1 MVAQF
6 LASVKGCV
14 RNFMHF
20 LLGMRRG
27 MRVVTLQQP
36 SGGFFGRLRLP
47 LNDVRGDECA
57 AGCGGNGD
65 AWTKG
70 LRHSEA
76 TPVAVESPMEEQCT
90 PAVDARGSPPPPSS
104 SRSGDPPWRAGRCVR
119 GRGDQRSP
127 SFRGHASGRGIP
139 LPRLGREPSVADRGR
154 KGGARE
160 RAQLST
166 QSGSGVERTLRRR
179 RGMAVRCRYREEPSV
194 GFFGRFAPSE

>member
-1 MVAQF
+1 
-6 LASVKGCV
+6 
-14 RNFMHF
+14 
-20 LLGMRRG
+20 

-154 KGGARE
+154 KLRPQARFEANRRIAAALRPRWRSKGASAAFDAKRTRSRADFATTQGLGCTSSLPCTNHRGDSRAE
-160 RAQLST
+160 RGNDSR
-166 QSGSGVERTLRRR
+166 V
-179 RGMAVRCRYREEPSV
+179 
-194 GFFGRFAPSE
+194 